1 MQKGINQ
8 FLVFMTV
15 FAVVVTSFITPT
27 TAYADDGPTG
37 GETSEPAVVEE
48 QEPAV
53 TEDQEPA
60 EETAPV
66 ETVEE
71 ILEQIPDSTQLV
83 VLDETGTPEP
93 LASQD
98 AADIIVNGDPM
109 WCPDGVL
116 PGGVGCT
123 ASFTTF
129 TGAGGLL
136 TALAGGSFTG
146 NGVIYVESTYNSAL
160 ESGDVNIDGS
170 VLTGLGNLT
179 IQGGWDG
186 VLGGTNVTGTST
198 FNGISLNIFNWS
210 GSVTLNDLVINTTN
224 TGLYVQNDDN
234 IVLDNVDA
242 QSSNFYG
249 AYLDNADAL
258 SATVQISDSDFS
270 DTGAVTTDDGGLFVL
285 SNGDVTLTNVT
296 SSDHQNYGALI
307 YGNNVSVTNGTFN
320 NQSVDSGLWVNA
332 YGNII
337 LNNVIASNNYYEGA
351 ILDATYGT
359 GDVTVTNST
368 FDDNGEY
375 GLAAGSFGNILVDFL
390 TATNNGDYGA
400 YLNSLGTGNIT
411 VTNSSLTLNGIKGLY
426 AESSGDITLD
436 NVDASDNGSYGAY
449 LKAAYGAGNIFVS
462 NSTFNGNGSVG
473 LAAMTGAGDIVIDN
487 IFVDG
492 AGLTDIGAY
501 LGAYDGGA
509 VNVSNSTFQNMTSYG
524 LKIGTSGP
532 VNLTNVTAS
541 DNGSHGASIFN
552 SHACGK
558 VQGIDVT
565 VDGGFYQNN
574 GGYGLYVS
582 PGPEGTL
589 TFGAASTFGG
599 NGLGDYLLDLVV
611 DCKPHED
618 HPKPP
623 ESPKKPVNVVELPST
638 DGTPVEQD
646 CEIYSGTELILPNG
660 TRAFIGCPFNGDSL
674 IEEVG
679 FDGLPSPLPT
689 GPEFVSGVSLDFNAT
704 ADEEGKTEEA
714 AITLSFD
721 IPEGMEG
728 KLFSILYWDP
738 EANGGLGDWV
748 ELPLARA
755 FGDSKFPLHPE
766 DPDDP
771 RMSTGVEIVDGKVTV
786 TVNFPGTFV
795 LVAK

>member
-8 FLVFMTV
+8 FFVFMTV
-15 FAVVVTSFITPT
+15 FAVVLASFINPT
-27 TAYADDGPTG
+27 TAFADDGTTTG

-53 TEDQEPA
+53 
-60 EETAPV
+60 EEAAPV

-71 ILEQIPDSTQLV
+71 IMEQIPDSTELV

-93 LASQD
+93 LATQA

-136 TALAGGSFTG
+136 TALAGGSYTG

-160 ESGDVNIDGS
+160 ETGDININGD

-198 FNGISLNIFNWS
+198 FSGVSLNIFNWT

-224 TGLYVQNDDN
+224 TGLYVQNEDN

-270 DTGAVTTDDGGLFVL
+270 DTGAVTTDDAGLFVL

-320 NQSVDSGLWVNA
+320 NQSVDSGLYVNA
-332 YGNII
+332 FGNII
-337 LNNVIASNNYYEGA
+337 LNNVTASNNNYEGA

-359 GDVTVTNST
+359 GDITVNNST
-368 FDDNGEY
+368 FDGNGEY
-375 GLAAGSFGNILVDFL
+375 GLAAGSSGNILIDYL

-411 VTNSSLTLNGIKGLY
+411 VTNSTLSLNGVKGLY
-426 AESSGDITLD
+426 AKSSGDITLD
-436 NVDASDNGSYGAY
+436 NVVASDNGGYGAY
-449 LKAAYGAGNIFVS
+449 LGAYGTGNIFVT
-462 NSTFNGNGSVG
+462 NSTFNENGSVG
-473 LAAMTGAGDIVIDN
+473 LAAMTDEGDITIDN
-487 IFVDG
+487 VFVDG
-492 AGLTDIGAY
+492 AGTTQIGAM
-501 LGAYDGGA
+501 LGAYDGGT
-509 VNVSNSTFQNMTSYG
+509 VDVSNSTFQNMAGYG

-541 DNGSHGASIFN
+541 DNGSNGASIFN
-552 SHACGK
+552 SYACGN

-565 VDGGFYQNN
+565 VDGGTYQNN

-582 PGPEGTL
+582 PGPLGTL
-589 TFGAASTFGG
+589 TFGAAPTYGG
-599 NGLGDYLLDLVV
+599 NVLGDTLLNLVV

-623 ESPKKPVNVVELPST
+623 ETPKKPVNVVELPST

-660 TRAFIGCPFNGDSL
+660 THAFIDCPFNGDSV

-679 FDGLPSPLPT
+679 FDGLPSSLPT

-704 ADEEGKTEEA
+704 EDEEGKTEEA

-728 KLFSILYWDP
+728 ELFSILFWDP

-748 ELPLARA
+748 ELPLARS

-766 DPDDP
+766 DPDDL
-771 RMSTGVEIVDGKVTV
+771 RTSSGVKIVDGKVAV

-795 LVAK
+795 LVTK